1 MGEELV
7 GVYLDNSATTKPC
20 EKAVKKA
27 LEMMNENFG
36 NPSSLHLCGYNAKK
50 ELYSARH
57 TISAFLGCDDN
68 EIYFTPS
75 GTVANHTA
83 ILGTAQARRREGKKV
98 ITTLLEHPSVLK
110 HYENLAEQGYD
121 VVYLS
126 PDNNGKINLDELSNA
141 VDEDTVLVSIMA
153 VNNEVGS
160 IQEIS
165 KIKGIIKEKKS
176 KAYFHCD
183 AVQAFGKILLRPK
196 KMGIDLMS
204 MSAHKIHGIKGAG
217 ALFVNNS
224 IRILPSIVGGGQE
237 NGLVSGTEA
246 MPAICAFAEAVN
258 DIGNVQK
265 NLDYVA
271 SVKNYFVSKIVD
283 VEKVQIN
290 SPSDALPYII
300 NISVEGVPSQVM
312 LNSLSSMGIYVSA
325 GSACAKGHRS
335 EVLTAMGVSP
345 KGIDSAIRIS
355 LSKTTTEND
364 MDLLYNGIVDT
375 VKRIRR

>member
-1 MGEELV
+1 MGERCV
-7 GVYLDNSATTKPC
+7 KVYLDNSATTKPC

-27 LEMMNENFG
+27 LEMMNENYG
-36 NPSSLHLCGYNAKK
+36 NPSSLHLCGYSAKK
-50 ELYSARH
+50 ELDSARH
-57 TISAFLGCDDN
+57 TISAFLGCEDN
-68 EIYFTPS
+68 EVFFTPS

-83 ILGTAQARRREGKKV
+83 IFGTAKAKHREGKKIV
-98 ITTLLEHPSVLK
+98 TTLLEHPSVLK
-110 HYENLAEQGYD
+110 HCEALSGQGFDIAYLKPD
-121 VVYLS
+121 V
-126 PDNNGKINLDELSNA
+126 NGKINLDELSNA
-141 VDEDTVLVSIMA
+141 VDENTILVSVMA

-160 IQEIS
+160 IQDIS
-165 KIKGIIKEKKS
+165 KIKGIIRDKKS

-183 AVQAFGKILLRPK
+183 AVQGFGKIILKPK
-196 KMGIDLMS
+196 KLGIDLMS
-204 MSAHKIHGIKGAG
+204 MSAHKIHGVKGTG

-224 IRILPSIVGGGQE
+224 IRVLPSIVGGGQE
-237 NGLVSGTEA
+237 NGLISGTEA

-265 NLDYVA
+265 NLDYV
-271 SVKNYFVSKIVD
+271 SHLKEYFVEKIAD
-283 VEKVQIN
+283 IDKIGIN
-290 SPSDALPYII
+290 SPEDGLPYII

-335 EVLTAMGVSP
+335 DVLTAMGVSP

-364 MDLLYNGIVDT
+364 LNLLYNGIKETITRV
-375 VKRIRR
+375 RR